1 MFLQIPFATLWYFQ
15 LVISLSNDVSENPGP
30 PFTTASDGASP
41 YFSFCNWNLNTL
53 SKDDFSRVSL
63 LDAHNSIHKYGSLCE
78 TSLKMNMYPKT
89 SFKAI
94 TIMRVHPSGEKT
106 GGVDIFYK
114 DTLPLKIRSDLS
126 FDECIVAELR
136 FGRKKI
142 FFTVLYRNPMHKVNS
157 PDFHNFVANFT
168 ELHAKIL
175 SEKPYFIIFTGDFN
189 AHSVQWWPDGD
200 SNNEGTQFD
209 ILFSELGLTQMI
221 SEPTHFREHC
231 HSSCIDLIICDQPN
245 LVIDSGIR
253 SSLDNTCKH
262 QITFCKLSIRTPSI
276 PPFKR
281 LVWFYD
287 KANRELIRIAMTA
300 VQWGLLLNKNHNPNA
315 EVKLLNQTILNI
327 ITNFVPSST
336 FSSNMNK
343 PKWITREIKN
353 KLRKQ
358 KTFYKKYRLN
368 GFREEDKVAV
378 DKLRDESFQA
388 IKISKENYLM
398 SLGTF
403 FNFFFMDFILEEKCT
418 WLGIEI

>member
-1 MFLQIPFATLWYFQ
+1 M
-15 LVISLSNDVSENPGP
+15 ISLSNDVSENPGP

-63 LDAHNSIHKYGSLCE
+63 LDAHNSIHKYDSLCE
-78 TSLKMNMYPKT
+78 TSLSKDEYVPENILQGYHYH
-89 SFKAI
+89 ACN
-94 TIMRVHPSGEKT
+94 HPSGEKK
-106 GGVDIFYK
+106 GGVGIFYK

-231 HSSCIDLIICDQPN
+231 HPSCIDLIICDQPN

-287 KANRELIRIAMTA
+287 KANRELIRIAMTV

-315 EVKLLNQTILNI
+315 QVKLLNQTILNI

-403 FNFFFMDFILEEKCT
+403 LFFFYLWILF
-418 WLGIEI
+418 

>member
-1 MFLQIPFATLWYFQ
+1 M
-15 LVISLSNDVSENPGP
+15 
-30 PFTTASDGASP
+30 
-41 YFSFCNWNLNTL
+41 
-53 SKDDFSRVSL
+53 
-63 LDAHNSIHKYGSLCE
+63 
-78 TSLKMNMYPKT
+78 
-89 SFKAI
+89 
-94 TIMRVHPSGEKT
+94 
-106 GGVDIFYK
+106 
-114 DTLPLKIRSDLS
+114 
-126 FDECIVAELR
+126 
-136 FGRKKI
+136 
-142 FFTVLYRNPMHKVNS
+142 
-157 PDFHNFVANFT
+157 ANFT
-168 ELHAKIL
+168 VLHAKIL

-231 HSSCIDLIICDQPN
+231 HPSCIDLIICDQPN
-245 LVIDSGIR
+245 LVIDSGVR

-287 KANRELIRIAMTA
+287 KANRELIKRAMPA

-315 EVKLLNQTILNI
+315 QVKLLNQTILNI

-378 DKLRDESFQA
+378 DKLRDECFQA

-398 SLGTF
+398 SLGTKLIDKKTSPKAYWNIINNLLNKCKIPRIPPLLVDDTF
-403 FNFFFMDFILEEKCT
+403 ITDVKEKVKLFNDFL
-418 WLGIEI
+418 